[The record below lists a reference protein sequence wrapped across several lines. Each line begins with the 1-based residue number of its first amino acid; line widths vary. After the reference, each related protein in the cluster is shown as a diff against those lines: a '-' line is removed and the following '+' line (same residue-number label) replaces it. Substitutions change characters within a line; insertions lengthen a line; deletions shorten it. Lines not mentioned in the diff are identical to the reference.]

1 MAQIDVKVGE
11 VRQRLALIDDNSVN
25 CIVTSPPY
33 WAQRDYDNRDQIGT
47 ESDPQEYIDNM
58 VEVMR
63 EARRVLREDGTC
75 WLNIGDTWLS
85 KKAGG
90 GVRKEVMGI
99 PWMLAFALRN
109 DGWLIRQEII
119 WSKPDPTPESVRDRL
134 TRSHET
140 IFLLT
145 KSQKYWF
152 DVEAVK
158 EPAKWGDG
166 SKGTSKPR
174 GSFNTKGTPRRD
186 GEGFRYI
193 SDTRRKRSVWEVATS
208 RYHGAHFAM
217 FPPDL
222 ITPCILA
229 GCPPDGT
236 VLDPF
241 GGSGT
246 TAGVAAT
253 QGRNSIIIELN
264 ADYVRQVMPDRIKW
278 ILERASHPLD
288 EYPNVDYDWGISATL
303 SNTSP
308 DSVR

>member
-1 MAQIDVKVGE
+1 MPTVDVHIGE
-11 VRQRLALIDDNSVN
+11 VVDRLSAFADDTFHCV
-25 CIVTSPPY
+25 VTSPPY
-33 WAQRDYDNRDQIGT
+33 WAQRDYDDADQIGNET
-47 ESDPQEYIDNM
+47 DPLDYIDRM
-58 VEVMR
+58 VSVMR
-63 EARRVLREDGTC
+63 EVRRVLRPDGTC
-75 WLNIGDTWLS
+75 WFNIGDTWLS

-90 GVRKEVMGI
+90 GRRKEVMGI
-99 PWMLAFALRN
+99 PWMLAFALRD
-109 DGWLIRQEII
+109 DGWMIRQEII
-119 WSKPDPTPESVRDRL
+119 WSKPDPTPESVKDRV

-145 KSQKYWF
+145 KTTNYWF
-152 DVEAVK
+152 DVEAIK

-174 GSFNTKGTPRRD
+174 GSFNSKGTPRRD

-208 RYHGAHFAM
+208 RYRGAHFAM

-222 ITPCILA
+222 IEPCILA

-253 QGRNSIIIELN
+253 LGRSSVIVELN
-264 ADYVRQVMPDRIKW
+264 PDYVRDVVPDRLEW
-278 ILERASHPLD
+278 ILNRAGTDPDDHP
-288 EYPNVDYDWGISATL
+288 EVRFHWEISGVQTTP
-303 SNTSP
+303 SSDNG
-308 DSVR
+308 

>member
-75 WLNIGDTWLS
+75 WLNIGDTWL
-85 KKAGG
+85 
-90 GVRKEVMGI
+90 
-99 PWMLAFALRN
+99 
-109 DGWLIRQEII
+109 
-119 WSKPDPTPESVRDRL
+119 
-134 TRSHET
+134 
-140 IFLLT
+140 
-145 KSQKYWF
+145 